1 MSIIYQSEG
10 ENQQG
15 RRVNKGEA
23 LQHGAADRSRGGM
36 KGGRLHIK
44 AWRQEK

>member
-23 LQHGAADRSRGGM
+23 LQHGAADRSSGAM

-44 AWRQEK
+44 ARRREK